1 MQEQLVG
8 VDVSKDTLDICLW
21 PSQKSLRIGNGRRE
35 IKQWL
40 KSLPAGTRIAMEST
54 GAFHQLLAEL
64 AARAA
69 MRVYVL
75 NPKRVWHAARGDG
88 RRGKTDRI
96 DAQVIAKFLADHLDG
111 LHEWT
116 PGNAIQREIG
126 ELQRRR
132 HCLEKHATALRMSLK
147 SVHGLRDEVAAIQGS
162 LQQTLQAIDLRI
174 DLLGEL
180 DQTIAHKSALLQTV
194 PAIGRVGA
202 LSLATLFE
210 RIPFEH
216 DDAVVAFVGLDVRA
230 CDSGTRRGKRHLTKL
245 GPAYLRKQI
254 WLMGFTG
261 AHTKIYKPIYEALVA
276 RGFKFTEAAM
286 ILGRRILRIAWAL
299 WRKDTPFD
307 RSRFLARA

>member
-21 PSQKSLRIGNGRRE
+21 PTQASLRIGNGRRE
-35 IKQWL
+35 IKRWL
-40 KSLPAGTRIAMEST
+40 KSLTLGTRIAMEST

-64 AARAA
+64 AAQMG
-69 MRVYVL
+69 MRPYVL

-88 RRGKTDRI
+88 RRSKTDRI
-96 DAQVIAKFLADHLDG
+96 DAQVIAKFLADHLDS
-111 LHEWT
+111 LHEWR
-116 PGNAIQREIG
+116 PGSAIQREIG

-132 HCLEKHATALRMSLK
+132 HCLERHVTALHMSLK
-147 SVHGLRDEVAAIQGS
+147 TVRGLGNEVAATETS
-162 LQQTLQAIDLRI
+162 LKQVMHAIDLRI

-180 DQTIAHKSALLQTV
+180 DQTIANKSALLQTV

-210 RIPFEH
+210 RIPFAS
-216 DDAVVAFVGLDVRA
+216 DDAVVAFAGLDVRA

-254 WLMGFTG
+254 WLMGFAG
-261 AHTKIYKPIYEALVA
+261 SHTKVYRPIYEALIA
-276 RGFKFTEAAM
+276 KGFKFTEAAT
-286 ILGRRILRIAWAL
+286 ILGRRILRIAWAI
-299 WRKDTPFD
+299 WRTDKGFD
-307 RSRFLARA
+307 PARFAAQG

>member
-21 PSQKSLRIGNGRRE
+21 PTQTPSRIGNRRAE
-35 IKQWL
+35 IKRWL
-40 KSLPAGTRIAMEST
+40 KSLPTGTRIAMEST

-64 AARAA
+64 AAQTG
-69 MRVYVL
+69 MHPYVL

-96 DAQVIAKFLADHLDG
+96 DAQVIAKFLVDHLDS
-111 LHEWT
+111 LHEWR
-116 PGNAIQREIG
+116 PGSSIQREIG

-132 HCLEKHATALRMSLK
+132 HCLERHATALRMSLK
-147 SVHGLRDEVAAIQGS
+147 SMRGLDKEVAAIEDGLRQAM
-162 LQQTLQAIDLRI
+162 QAIDLRI

-180 DQTIAHKSALLQTV
+180 DQTIARKSVLLQTV

-202 LSLATLFE
+202 MSLATLFE
-210 RIPFEH
+210 RIPFEC

-230 CDSGTRRGKRHLTKL
+230 CDSGARRGRRHLTKL

-254 WLMGFTG
+254 WLMGFAG
-261 AHTKIYKPIYEALVA
+261 AHTKLYKPIYEALLA
-276 RGFKFTEAAM
+276 RGFKFTEAAT
-286 ILGRRILRIAWAL
+286 ILGRRILRIAWSI
-299 WRKDTPFD
+299 WRTDRPFD
-307 RSRFLARA
+307 AARFAARG